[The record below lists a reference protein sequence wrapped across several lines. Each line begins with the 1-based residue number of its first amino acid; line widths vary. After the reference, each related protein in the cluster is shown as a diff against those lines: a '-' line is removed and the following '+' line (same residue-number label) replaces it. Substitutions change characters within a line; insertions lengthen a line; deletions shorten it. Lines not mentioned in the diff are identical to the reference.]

1 MAETNGKT
9 DDVAEEPQATTEP
22 ESNDDVAVEE
32 AEAGTDE
39 KSDPEPDVA
48 AEEKPESEPE
58 DEETQTEDEPE
69 PAPEPKVVQSG
80 SNTDLIVQQKGNGWI
95 VRNDGSDEILERF
108 DTRAEAF
115 RHARKLTSSQGGEVY
130 VLVS

>member
-1 MAETNGKT
+1 MAETNDKT

-32 AEAGTDE
+32 PEAGTDE
-39 KSDPEPDVA
+39 KSDPEPEVA

-58 DEETQTEDEPE
+58 EEETQTEDEPE
-69 PAPEPKVVQSG
+69 PEPKAVQSG
-80 SNTDLIVQQKGNGWI
+80 SNTDLIVQQEGNGWI
-95 VRNDGSDEILERF
+95 VRNDGSDEIIERF
-108 DTRAEAF
+108 DTRADAF
-115 RHARKLTSSQGGEVY
+115 RHARKLTSSQGGEIY